1 MVNFKTS
8 SWFVDAEGN
17 ASTINSRYHEDR
29 FEAERQYHLYCAA
42 AATSENPMHVSLL
55 ETIDG
60 VQIKRECYRHEVV
73 PTEEPA
79 EEGEGGNE

>member
-1 MVNFKTS
+1 MTQYKTS
-8 SWFVDAEGN
+8 SWYVDASGV
-17 ASTINSRYHEDR
+17 AQTPSVKYHEDR
-29 FEAERQYHLYCAA
+29 FQAERQYHLYCAA

-79 EEGEGGNE
+79 EEGEGEG